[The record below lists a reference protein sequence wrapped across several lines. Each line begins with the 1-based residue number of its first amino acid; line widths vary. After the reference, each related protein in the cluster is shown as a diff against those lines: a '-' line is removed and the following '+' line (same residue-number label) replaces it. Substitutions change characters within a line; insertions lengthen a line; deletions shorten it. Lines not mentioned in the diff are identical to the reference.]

1 MKQRVVSFLRF
12 GKRVIL
18 PETVH
23 VVSRALGGSLFFV
36 VTGAFNDEK
45 RAVLAGNRKHFSGE
59 KNQNHQMFLRRSIHR
74 IEKGLI
80 SKPMRKSFAADY
92 IGRTVKTYSNLV
104 VAQDAF
110 DAGEAQ
116 WARDVLARYFEATAE
131 SGDSRVK
138 NARKSWEGVWHA
150 ETVVN
155 VDLSPF
161 PYSPMVPSKELFAA
175 VAEVARHRRSVRWF
189 EQKPVPRELIEMAAE
204 VGLTAP
210 SACNRQS
217 YRIELLEDEALRQTV
232 AAIPMG
238 TAGFSEQIP
247 LLGVLVGQHR
257 GYEHHRDR
265 HAIYVDGGLF
275 STGFILA
282 LESLGLST
290 CCINWPEIPQLN
302 DRMSHALGLRDDER
316 VIMLIAI
323 GYGIDAQKVPRS
335 HKRDLKGLLSWR

>member
-1 MKQRVVSFLRF
+1 MKAKIIGFLRY
-12 GKRVIL
+12 GKRTLL
-18 PETVH
+18 PQLTH

-36 VTGAFNDEK
+36 LNGAFNDEK
-45 RAVLAGNRKHFSGE
+45 RAVLAGNNEHFSGE
-59 KNQNHQMFLRRSIHR
+59 QSRNHRMFLRRSVHR

-80 SKPMRKSFAADY
+80 SKPRRSSFAADY
-92 IGRTVKTYSNLV
+92 IGRTVFTYANLV
-104 VAQDAF
+104 KAADV

-116 WARDVLARYFEATAE
+116 WARDVLSRYFGATAGSKDARISE
-131 SGDSRVK
+131 ARQVW
-138 NARKSWEGVWHA
+138 NASQHA
-150 ETVVN
+150 RTVVEKN
-155 VDLSPF
+155 LSPF
-161 PYSPMVPSKELFAA
+161 PYSPLPPNAELFDAISRTA
-175 VAEVARHRRSVRWF
+175 NHRRSVRWF
-189 EQKPVPRELIEMAAE
+189 EDKAVPRELVEQAAA

-217 YRIELLEDEALRQTV
+217 YRIELLEDDALRRAV

-238 TAGFSEQIP
+238 TAGFSDQIP
-247 LLGVLVGQHR
+247 LLGVLIGQHR

-290 CCINWPEIPQLN
+290 CCINWPEIPSLN
-302 DRMSHALGLRDDER
+302 AKMSRALGLRNDER

-323 GYGIDAQKVPRS
+323 GYGIAGQEVPRS
-335 HKRDLKGLLSWR
+335 QKRDMRGLLTWR

>member
-1 MKQRVVSFLRF
+1 MKDRIISLGRV
-12 GKRVIL
+12 GKRIL
-18 PETVH
+18 LPRMVH
-23 VVSRALGGSLFFV
+23 GVSRTLGGSIFFV
-36 VTGAFNDEK
+36 LNGAFNDEK
-45 RAVLAGNRKHFSGE
+45 RAVLAGNNQHFRGE
-59 KNQNHQMFLRRSIHR
+59 QRRNHQMFLRRSVHR

-92 IGRTVKTYSNLV
+92 IGRTVSTYANLV
-104 VAQDAF
+104 AEAGV

-116 WARDVLARYFEATAE
+116 WARDVLARYFTATAE
-131 SGDSRVK
+131 SSDQRVAA
-138 NARKSWEGVWHA
+138 ARRVWVDARHA
-150 ETVVN
+150 ETIVDE
-155 VDLSPF
+155 DLSPF
-161 PYSPMVPSKELFAA
+161 PYSPLNPDRGLYES
-175 VAEVARHRRSVRWF
+175 VAQVASHRRSVRWF
-189 EQKPVPRELIEMAAE
+189 KQERVPRALVERAAA

-217 YRIELLEDEALRQTV
+217 YRMELLEDDALRRAV

-238 TAGFSEQIP
+238 TAGFSDQIP
-247 LLGVLVGQHR
+247 LLGVLIGQHR

-290 CCINWPEIPQLN
+290 CCINWPEIPTLN
-302 DRMSHALGLRDDER
+302 YKMSRALGLREDER

-323 GYGIDAQKVPRS
+323 GYGIETQEVPRS
-335 HKRDLKGLLSWR
+335 HKRDLKGLLTWR

>member
-1 MKQRVVSFLRF
+1 MKERIIGFLRF
-12 GKRVIL
+12 GKRTVL
-18 PETVH
+18 PNVVH
-23 VVSRALGGSLFFV
+23 MVSRTLGGSLFFV

-45 RAVLAGNRKHFSGE
+45 RAVLAGNNQHFHGE
-59 KNQNHQMFLRRSIHR
+59 KNRNHQMFLRRSVHR

-80 SKPMRKSFAADY
+80 SRPMRKSFAADY
-92 IGRTVKTYSNLV
+92 IVRTVTTYSNLV
-104 VAQDAF
+104 AQADV

-131 SGDSRVK
+131 SGDWRVK
-138 NARKSWEGVWHA
+138 DARRLWNDTRHA
-150 ETVVN
+150 ETVL
-155 VDLSPF
+155 DEHLSPF
-161 PYSPMVPSKELFAA
+161 PYSPIVPGEGQFESL
-175 VAEVARHRRSVRWF
+175 AEVANHRRSVRWF
-189 EQKPVPRELIEMAAE
+189 EQKPVPRELVERAAE

-217 YRIELLEDEALRQTV
+217 YRVELLEEDALRRTV

-238 TAGFSEQIP
+238 TAGFSQQIP
-247 LLGVLVGQHR
+247 LLGVLIGQHR

-275 STGFILA
+275 STGFILG

-302 DRMSHALGLRDDER
+302 GKMSRALGLRDDER

-323 GYGIDAQKVPRS
+323 GYGIDAQEVPRS
-335 HKRDLKGLLSWR
+335 HKRDLKGLLTWR